1 MRHELVQRGD
11 WPDLSFLADVSR
23 GLPVLGEHTAV
34 RVEIYRA
41 QRQNEGP
48 WFSSAMKFLEGYGQP
63 ASDFEKCRLEIRAK
77 LSVEIERFE
86 QAEAERNALILER
99 RLKAENERKKLIG
112 GLGGI
117 NGDPNS
123 SSDFWGRVDSEH
135 WREQE

>member
-1 MRHELVQRGD
+1 
-11 WPDLSFLADVSR
+11 
-23 GLPVLGEHTAV
+23 
-34 RVEIYRA
+34 
-41 QRQNEGP
+41 
-48 WFSSAMKFLEGYGQP
+48 MKFLEGYGQP
-63 ASDFEKCRLEIRAK
+63 ASDFEKYRLETRAK

-86 QAEAERNALILER
+86 QAEAERYALILER

-112 GLGGI
+112 GLGEI